1 MHGAVRT
8 DARAKS
14 GEDWERGEKR
24 ELNVLRISSLAFRD
38 GGTGRRTL
46 AFIFL
51 LRFTWKSSSR
61 KRNRDN
67 TSAKLASD
75 RRNDH
80 QDGRRKGQGTWRTD
94 EGVLRDCKHGGP
106 AASASYPRLGGAY
119 ARTTIRAPLRAAP
132 SSVFVPKTQ
141 LMVRGIGA

>member
-38 GGTGRRTL
+38 GGTRRRTL
-46 AFIFL
+46 AFILL
-51 LRFTWKSSSR
+51 LRFTRKSSSR
-61 KRNRDN
+61 KRNRSN
-67 TSAKLASD
+67 TSAKLVSD
-75 RRNDH
+75 RRNEH
-80 QDGRRKGQGTWRTD
+80 QLEKRRGRTH
-94 EGVLRDCKHGGP
+94 EGVLRDCEHGGP

-119 ARTTIRAPLRAAP
+119 ARTTIRAPLRAAL